1 MVLDFANIC
10 FIGKT
15 FRIYRSIYECES
27 ASIPALH
34 VASFRAYLCI
44 NNYKIMGIHISTSRL
59 MLDFNQYKELSF
71 FVFFLHIF
79 SYVRLRKA
87 EPVLTVGQRQQ
98 HILACLQALTFDL
111 LVKDLAGVL
120 CDSIYSD
127 FFCKL
132 KHKLKK
138 KGTKVE
144 KFSALKLSLQQTH
157 PLRE

>member
-1 MVLDFANIC
+1 M
-10 FIGKT
+10 
-15 FRIYRSIYECES
+15 
-27 ASIPALH
+27 
-34 VASFRAYLCI
+34 
-44 NNYKIMGIHISTSRL
+44 
-59 MLDFNQYKELSF
+59 
-71 FVFFLHIF
+71 
-79 SYVRLRKA
+79 RLRKA

-144 KFSALKLSLQQTH
+144 KLVFCSEVEPSADPST
-157 PLRE
+157 EGIMEI